1 MPSIALM
8 AVMVAFFYF
17 GVIRPQKKQAAKQQ
31 EMRDSVKIGDQ
42 IVTIGGLRGRV
53 TKITDDAYQIETGDD
68 HIQIEFIKKGLSYV
82 VKPASGYEELK
93 EENTAENTEDAAGS
107 EENE

>member
-1 MPSIALM
+1 MPSLALM

-31 EMRDSVKIGDQ
+31 EMRDAVKIGDQ

-53 TKITDDAYQIETGDD
+53 TKITDDSYQIETGDD
-68 HIQIEFIKKGLSYV
+68 HIQIEFVKKGLSYV
-82 VKPASGYEELK
+82 VKPASGYEEMK
-93 EENTAENTEDAAGS
+93 EVNTPESTESSDGS
-107 EENE
+107 EDSE